1 MVTSTA
7 LTLREERV
15 LRELELRLIRA
26 REEPDDFVL
35 HLRVKIVHGLP
46 LRMAW
51 GAQADEKLLSE
62 RYS

>member
-1 MVTSTA
+1 MVTSPA
-7 LTLREERV
+7 LTRREQRV
-15 LRELELRLIRA
+15 LDELSQRLIRA
-26 REEPDDFVL
+26 RDEPDEFVL
-35 HLRVKIVHGLP
+35 HLRVKIARGIP